1 MLPLFRPLRR
11 SAFLLLALPVLPAAG
26 AVDFAREIQPIL
38 AENCFHCHGPDDKDR
53 KGGLRLDTRA
63 GAVKGGKSELP
74 SLVAGKPDES
84 EIMLRVIATDE
95 EEVMPPPK
103 ENKRLTPAQKDTL
116 RRWIAEGAPY
126 AGHWAFAAPVQAPL
140 PAGPAHAVDALVGA
154 KLPKAGLQASAP
166 ADDATLVRRL
176 YLDVIGLPPAPA
188 DVDAFAAAVAK
199 SGRPAAVDALVTQLL
214 ANERYGEKWARVWLD
229 AARFADSN
237 GFEKDLPREQ
247 WAWRDWV
254 IGAYNRD
261 LPYDQFL
268 VEQIAGDLLP
278 GATQD
283 QIVATG
289 FLRNGM
295 INEEGAIIPE
305 QFRIE
310 GLFDRLDCVGKAT
323 LGLTLQC
330 AQCHTHK
337 FDPITHDEFFGL
349 YAFLNNS
356 YEAQSW
362 VYTSE
367 QQQQIGQIAKDLAAV
382 DTKVREARPKWEEQL
397 AAWETQLRERRA
409 RIAWTPLVALELAST
424 SGLNH
429 PTQAA
434 DGSIFTDGHPS
445 TKGDIFVIAEPAL
458 AGATGLRLEALC
470 HDDFPFRGP
479 GRSRYGTWA
488 VTELEVSVQL
498 PGAAKWEKVPLQNAT
513 ADFSEPLRGIEQ
525 EWSANFD
532 KEQRRIL
539 GPVAYLI
546 DSDNNTA
553 WRADRG
559 PGRRNTESVAVVQ
572 FAQPLS
578 HPAGTKLKV
587 LLRYH
592 HSGDDNGRGNTML
605 GRCRLA
611 LTDTPDPKA
620 EPVDYAAQLA
630 LDTPADRRSPAQL
643 QAVFAAWRAAVPA
656 LKKFQTETD
665 NLYKKYPAAKTT
677 VLHLAERKPD
687 DARGTRLL
695 DRGAWDKP
703 LHPVAPHVPAALHPL
718 PADAPRNRL
727 TLARWIADPR
737 SPLTARV
744 AVNRVWQSLFGTGL
758 VETPEDFGTR
768 TPVPLH
774 LDLLD
779 WLAVDFMAR
788 GWSQKHLLRTILTS
802 AVYQQSSRAGPAQL
816 ERDPRNQFLARGP
829 RFRAEAEVVRDL
841 ALSAAGLLHHKIGGP
856 SVFPPVPENV
866 LAYNFFKVTYWDV
879 PKNEDRY
886 RRSLYLFRKRSM
898 PDPML
903 SAFDAPNG
911 DAACVRRVRSNTPL
925 AALTGLNEPIFV
937 EAAQAF
943 ALRVWRE
950 GGATEAERIAY
961 AYRLCTSRLPQ
972 PEETAA
978 VARLLAD
985 TRERLRRGELKAG
998 EIAFSEMTK
1007 PSDLPADAT
1016 PADLAAW
1023 TVAGRILLNLDE
1035 TLTKG

>member
-1 MLPLFRPLRR
+1 MPPLPRPLRR
-11 SAFLLLALPVLPAAG
+11 AALLLLALPAWPLAG
-26 AVDFAREIQPIL
+26 AVDFAREVQPIL
-38 AENCFHCHGPDDKDR
+38 AENCFHCHGPDAKDR
-53 KGGLRLDTRA
+53 KGGLRLDTRD
-63 GAVKGGKSELP
+63 GALKGGKSELP
-74 SLVAGKPDES
+74 SLVPGKPDES
-84 EIMLRVIATDE
+84 EIMLRVLATDE
-95 EEVMPPPK
+95 EDVMPPPK

-116 RRWIAEGAPY
+116 RRWIAGGAPY
-126 AGHWAFAAPVQAPL
+126 AEHWAFTAPAKAPL
-140 PAGPAHAVDALVGA
+140 PAGAVNPVDALVAA
-154 KLPKAGLQASAP
+154 KLPSTGLKSAGP
-166 ADDATLVRRL
+166 ADSTTLVRRIW
-176 YLDVIGLPPAPA
+176 LDLVGLPPP
-188 DVDAFAAAVAK
+188 
-199 SGRPAAVDALVTQLL
+199 PAAVDAFIAAEAKSGRAAAVDALITQLF
-214 ANERYGEKWARVWLD
+214 ADERYGEKWARVWLD

-254 IGAYNRD
+254 IAAYNRD

-268 VEQIAGDLLP
+268 IEQIAGDLLP
-278 GATQD
+278 DAKQD
-283 QIVATG
+283 QIIATG

-337 FDPITHDEFFGL
+337 FDPITHDEFFGI

-367 QQQQIGQIAKDLAAV
+367 QQQQIAQIAKDLAAV
-382 DTKVREARPKWEEQL
+382 DTKVREARPKWSEQL
-397 AAWETQLRERRA
+397 AAWEKELQTRRA
-409 RIAWTPLVALELAST
+409 GTAWAPIVAKELAST

-458 AGATGLRLEALC
+458 NGATGLRLEALC

-488 VTELEVSVQL
+488 VTELEVSVQV
-498 PGAAKWEKVPLQNAT
+498 PGSDKWEKLPLKNAT
-513 ADFSEPLRGIEQ
+513 ADFSEPLRGIEP

-532 KEQRRIL
+532 KEGKRIL
-539 GPVAYLI
+539 GPVAFMI
-546 DSDNNTA
+546 DGSDNTA

-572 FAQPLS
+572 FAEPLVR
-578 HPAGTKLKV
+578 PAGTKLKA
-587 LLRYH
+587 LIRYH

-605 GRCRLA
+605 GRCRLS
-611 LTDTPDPKA
+611 LTDSPDPKA

-630 LDTPADRRSPAQL
+630 LDTPPDRRTPEQQRAIFS
-643 QAVFAAWRAAVPA
+643 AWRASVPA
-656 LKKFQTETD
+656 LKKFQTESD
-665 NLYKKYPAAKTT
+665 ALWKKYPGAKTT
-677 VLHLAERKPD
+677 VLHLAERRAD
-687 DARGTRLL
+687 DVRPTRLL

-718 PADAPRNRL
+718 PADAPKNRL
-727 TLARWIADPR
+727 TFAHWIADRR

-744 AVNRVWQSLFGTGL
+744 AVNRVWQSVFGLGL

-768 TPVPLH
+768 TPVPLQH
-774 LDLLD
+774 DLLD
-779 WLAVDFMAR
+779 WLAVDFMDR
-788 GWSQKHLLRTILTS
+788 GWSQKQLLRTILSST
-802 AVYQQSSRAGPAQL
+802 VYQQASRVAPAQL
-816 ERDPRNQFLARGP
+816 ERDPRNQYLARGP
-829 RFRAEAEVVRDL
+829 RFRAEAEVVRDV
-841 ALSAAGLLHHKIGGP
+841 ALSAAGLLHQKVGGP

-879 PKNEDRY
+879 PKNEERY

-925 AALTGLNEPIFV
+925 AALTGLNEPVLV
-937 EAAQAF
+937 EAAQAL

-950 GGATEAERIAY
+950 GGATEADRIVH
-961 AYRLCTSRLPQ
+961 AYRLCTSRAPK
-972 PEETAA
+972 PAEAEA

-985 TRERLRRGELKAG
+985 TRARLKRGELKAG
-998 EIAFSEMTK
+998 DIAFSEMTK
-1007 PSDLPADAT
+1007 PADLPADAT

-1023 TVAGRILLNLDE
+1023 TIAARVILNLDE